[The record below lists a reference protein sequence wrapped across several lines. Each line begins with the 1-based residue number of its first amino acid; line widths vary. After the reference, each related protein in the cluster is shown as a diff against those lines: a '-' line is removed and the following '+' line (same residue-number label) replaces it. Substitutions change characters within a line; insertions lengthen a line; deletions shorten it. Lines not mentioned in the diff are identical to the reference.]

1 LATSIVVAAGALAT
15 AGRLAFALPQLKG
28 GHNTNPLD
36 ACRDFKRAGLAGV
49 VHRCM
54 GLCGMFCVFSYM
66 ATTMLQVTR
75 VSERWMP
82 FAIGAFG
89 VGSLIGAQLK
99 AHPADD

>member
-1 LATSIVVAAGALAT
+1 
-15 AGRLAFALPQLKG
+15 
-28 GHNTNPLD
+28 
-36 ACRDFKRAGLAGV
+36 
-49 VHRCM
+49 M

-66 ATTMLQVTR
+66 ATTMLQLTR
-75 VSERWMP
+75 VSERGMP